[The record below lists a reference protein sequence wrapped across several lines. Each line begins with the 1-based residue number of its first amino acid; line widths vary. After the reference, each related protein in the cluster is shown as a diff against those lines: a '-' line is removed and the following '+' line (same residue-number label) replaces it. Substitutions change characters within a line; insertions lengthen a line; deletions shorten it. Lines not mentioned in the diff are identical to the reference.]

1 MSALHAAPALGA
13 LPDGHIKAP
22 DGRPDDG
29 EIFLVLRRHVLQCH
43 RPAAPR
49 TRRRERGLVGRINP
63 GGNRA
68 TRPASIPTAGP
79 PPRPPAPALGPIFGE
94 RCGLTEPGAPR
105 GTEQL
110 GEALVLSRQPIPLTL
125 PPIPLAL
132 ESISLVLEPI
142 SHVPRLC
149 QLVPQTRECFIGASD
164 QLVTSIVRG
173 MCAFIS
179 HLRFM
184 ADSRQ
189 KYKYNIVITPSS
201 LAKRRRLAYLGH
213 VLLDNRHG
221 LVANVCATHATG
233 TAERDAATLLLEASA
248 PPGSTV
254 GADKG
259 YDVASFVA
267 DVRVLAVTPHVAQKA
282 RWSAVD
288 GRTTRHTGLP
298 A

>member
-13 LPDGHIKAP
+13 LPDGYIKAP
-22 DGRPDDG
+22 DDRPNDG
-29 EIFLVLRRHVLQCH
+29 EIFLVLRRHALQCH

-94 RCGLTEPGAPR
+94 RCGLTEARAPR

-110 GEALVLSRQPIPLTL
+110 GEALVLSLQPIPLTL

-132 ESISLVLEPI
+132 EPISL
-142 SHVPRLC
+142 VPRLC

-164 QLVTSIVRG
+164 QLVTRIVRG
-173 MCAFIS
+173 MCTFIS
-179 HLRFM
+179 HPRFM

-189 KYKYNIVITPSS
+189 KYKYNIVIKPSS
-201 LAKRRRLAYLGH
+201 LAK
-213 VLLDNRHG
+213 
-221 LVANVCATHATG
+221 
-233 TAERDAATLLLEASA
+233 
-248 PPGSTV
+248 
-254 GADKG
+254 
-259 YDVASFVA
+259 
-267 DVRVLAVTPHVAQKA
+267 
-282 RWSAVD
+282 
-288 GRTTRHTGLP
+288 
-298 A
+298 